1 MPGRLNNLHPALQ
14 DKKVKGKIDA
24 RNKLETYVYNIK
36 SSVEDKLKDKISE
49 EEADTVKKAV
59 ADALEWCATAL
70 VSCVADRLCCSTEDD
85 LPACCSV
92 ISADIAQRLAGRSRP
107 AVHLHF

>member
-1 MPGRLNNLHPALQ
+1 M
-14 DKKVKGKIDA
+14 KGKIDA

-59 ADALEWCATAL
+59 ADALEWCAAAAAAL
-70 VSCVADRLCCSTEDD
+70 VSCNARQSVLLNRYD
-85 LPACCSV
+85 LPAQC
-92 ISADIAQRLAGRSRP
+92 RLC
-107 AVHLHF
+107 

>member
-1 MPGRLNNLHPALQ
+1 MCVNTALGRLDHSTTLRPALQ

-49 EEADTVKKAV
+49 EEAESVKKAV
-59 ADALEWCATAL
+59 ADALEWCAAAS
-70 VSCVADRLCCSTEDD
+70 VSYAAHRVC
-85 LPACCSV
+85 
-92 ISADIAQRLAGRSRP
+92 
-107 AVHLHF
+107 

>member
-1 MPGRLNNLHPALQ
+1 MLDSAAIIQLQ

-49 EEADTVKKAV
+49 EEAETVKKAV
-59 ADALEWCATAL
+59 SDALEWCAGF
-70 VSCVADRLCCSTEDD
+70 R
-85 LPACCSV
+85 
-92 ISADIAQRLAGRSRP
+92 
-107 AVHLHF
+107 